1 MNGGGGGRS
10 PMWHPAAV
18 RWSARRAGGLVP
30 SVVPEAVQWAGVA
43 VGVTVVMIIAG
54 PERQSR

>member
-1 MNGGGGGRS
+1 
-10 PMWHPAAV
+10 MWHPAAV
-18 RWSARRAGGLVP
+18 QWSGRRAGGLVP
-30 SVVPEAVQWAGVA
+30 RVVPEAVQWAGVA